1 MSVLVVGLSHRS
13 APVPVLERAAV
24 SGAALTDLLHGVH
37 DTADVTEA
45 IVMSTCNRVEVY
57 AEVGKFHGALAEI
70 TGLLARCSGV
80 PHDELT
86 SYLYVHYEQRAVQH
100 LFAVV
105 CGLDSMAVGE
115 PQILGQVRQA
125 WKLARD
131 EATIG
136 RSLGTLAQKALR
148 VGKRAHAETGLDQVG
163 ASLVGT
169 GLRLAERHVG
179 PLAGTRAL
187 IVGAGSMS
195 ALSAATLARR
205 DMGPIVVANRTPE
218 RAARLTGSLTGADA
232 RAVGLEAL
240 TGELATADVVVSCTG
255 ASGVVV
261 TADAVREARAERA
274 HRPLVLIDLA
284 LPHDVDPAV
293 RDLPG
298 VELIDLAALRIAAM
312 ELAPEAEQ
320 AVDGVRTIIAEE
332 VAGYLA
338 AADAARVAPT
348 VVALRSRA
356 AEVVDAELAR
366 LGGRLPDLDPRAQ
379 AEVAKALHRVVD
391 KLLHAPTVRVKEL
404 ASSPG
409 GDTYAAALRELF
421 DLDPKTADAV
431 TRADVVAGETLG
443 GEGT

>member
-24 SGAALTDLLHGVH
+24 GGGALPALLHEVH
-37 DTADVTEA
+37 ECDDVAEA
-45 IVMSTCNRVEVY
+45 IVVSTCNRVEVY
-57 AEVGKFHGALAEI
+57 AEIDKFHGAVAAI
-70 TGLLARCSGV
+70 TELLARYSRLPQDGLT
-80 PHDELT
+80 PH
-86 SYLYVHYEQRAVQH
+86 LYVHYEQRAVQH

-131 EATIG
+131 EGTTG
-136 RSLGTLAQKALR
+136 RVLSALAQQALR
-148 VGKRAHAETGLDQVG
+148 VGKRAHTETGLDKVG
-163 ASLVGT
+163 ASLVGA
-169 GLRLAERHVG
+169 GLQLAERHVG
-179 PLAGTRAL
+179 PLAGRRAL

-195 ALSAATLARR
+195 ALSAATLARH
-205 DMGPIVVANRTPE
+205 DAGSIVVANRTRN
-218 RAARLTGSLTGADA
+218 RAARLAESLDTPGV
-232 RAVGLEAL
+232 RVVGLDDL
-240 TGELATADVVVSCTG
+240 TEELAHADVVVSCTG
-255 ASGVVV
+255 ATGVVV
-261 TADAVREARAERA
+261 TAEAVRQARASA
-274 HRPLVLIDLA
+274 ARPLAFVDLA
-284 LPHDVDPAV
+284 LPHDIDPGV

-298 VELIDLAALRIAAM
+298 VDLVDLAALRSAVTDV
-312 ELAPEAEQ
+312 APEAEQ
-320 AVDGVRTIIAEE
+320 AVDAVRAIIAEE
-332 VAGYLA
+332 VAGYLS

-356 AEVVDAELAR
+356 AEVVEAELDR
-366 LGGRLPDLDPRAQ
+366 LSGRLPELDPRAQ
-379 AEVAKALHRVVD
+379 GEVAKAMRRVVD

-404 ASSPG
+404 ASAPG

-431 TRADVVAGETLG
+431 SRADVVAGETLG